1 MQARDGAARVRIRAS
16 GSTHTDK
23 NQAGET
29 GREPMITRALRVG
42 ALGLLLAGAGLAGP
56 SVRAETITVTHWG
69 SAFYGAP
76 YAVARE
82 KGFFKKRGLDITG
95 FLTSAGGGTS
105 VRNTLAGEMPFGEV
119 ALPAAILAIQ
129 SGQPIRIISGGVESV
144 EDILWITQPD
154 GKVGSLADMKG
165 RKIAY
170 TAPGSV
176 TNMVVLNCLQKAG
189 LEQKDL
195 QLVAAGDL
203 GANLSAVL
211 NRAVDAAMTSEPLW
225 SGNQG
230 KVKAAFW
237 AKDCMNPALTQTV
250 GITTTEFART
260 GGDTLRA
267 LIEARRE
274 GVEYIKAHPDESAD
288 IVAKAYGGDA
298 KTFREVFKHLLGFSY
313 FGDGRLH
320 YDNMNRMLD
329 GMKLVGRLKG
339 PVDWKQV
346 VDTSFLPK
354 DLQATQ

>member
-1 MQARDGAARVRIRAS
+1 MIVRTLRAGAVS
-16 GSTHTDK
+16 
-23 NQAGET
+23 
-29 GREPMITRALRVG
+29 
-42 ALGLLLAGAGLAGP
+42 LLLAGAALAAP
-56 SVRAETITVTHWG
+56 PARAETITVTHWG

-76 YAVARE
+76 YAVALE

-105 VRNTLAGEMPFGEV
+105 VRNTLAGEVPFGEV

-129 SGQPIRIISGGVESV
+129 SGQPIKIISGGVESV

-154 GKVGSLADMKG
+154 GKVGSLADLKG
-165 RKIAY
+165 RKVAY

-176 TNMVVLNCLQKAG
+176 TNMIILNCLQKAG

-211 NRAVDAAMTSEPLW
+211 NRAVDAAMSGEPLW

-250 GITTTEFART
+250 GITTAEFAKT
-260 GGDTLRA
+260 GGDKLRA

-274 GVEYIKAHPDESAD
+274 GVAYIKAHPDEAAD
-288 IVAKAYGGDA
+288 IVAKAYSGDP
-298 KTFREVFKHLLGFSY
+298 KVFREVFKHFVGFEY
-313 FGDGRLH
+313 FGDGRLR

-339 PVDWKQV
+339 PVEWGQV

-354 DLQATQ
+354 DLQASQ

>member
-1 MQARDGAARVRIRAS
+1 
-16 GSTHTDK
+16 
-23 NQAGET
+23 
-29 GREPMITRALRVG
+29 MITKALRAG
-42 ALGLLLAGAGLAGP
+42 TLSLLLAGASVAG
-56 SVRAETITVTHWG
+56 VAAARAETITVTHWG

-76 YAVARE
+76 YAVALE

-105 VRNTLAGEMPFGEV
+105 VRNTLAGEVPFGEV

-129 SGQPIRIISGGVESV
+129 SGQPLKIISGGVESV

-154 GKVGSLADMKG
+154 GKFNSLADMKG
-165 RKIAY
+165 KKVAY

-176 TNMVVLNCLQKAG
+176 TNMIILNCLQKAG
-189 LEQKDL
+189 LEQKDV

-211 NRAVDAAMTSEPLW
+211 NRAVDAAMSGEPLW
-225 SGNQG
+225 SENQG

-237 AKDCMNPALTQTV
+237 AKDCTNPAMTQTV
-250 GITTTEFART
+250 GITTADFAKT
-260 GGDTLRA
+260 GGEKLRG
-267 LIEARRE
+267 LIDARRE
-274 GVEYIKAHPDESAD
+274 AVEYIKAHPEEAAD
-288 IVAKAYGGDA
+288 IVAKAYSGDP
-298 KTFREVFKHLLGFSY
+298 KLYRDVFKHFVSFEY

-329 GMKLVGRLKG
+329 GMKLVGRLKA
-339 PVDWKQV
+339 PVDWKQI
-346 VDTSFLPK
+346 VDPSFLPK

>member
-1 MQARDGAARVRIRAS
+1 MIR
-16 GSTHTDK
+16 
-23 NQAGET
+23 
-29 GREPMITRALRVG
+29 RALRAG
-42 ALGLLLAGAGLAGP
+42 TLGLLLSGAGLAAHAA
-56 SVRAETITVTHWG
+56 RAETITVTHWG

-76 YAVARE
+76 YAVALE

-105 VRNTLAGEMPFGEV
+105 VRNTLAGEVPYGEV

-129 SGQPIRIISGGVESV
+129 SGQPIKIISGGVESV

-165 RKIAY
+165 KKIAY

-176 TNMVVLNCLQKAG
+176 TNMIILNCLQKAG

-211 NRAVDAAMTSEPLW
+211 NRAVDAAMSGEPLW

-260 GGDTLRA
+260 GGDKLRA

-288 IVAKAYGGDA
+288 IVAKAYSGDP
-298 KTFREVFKHLLGFSY
+298 KVFREVFKHFVGFTY